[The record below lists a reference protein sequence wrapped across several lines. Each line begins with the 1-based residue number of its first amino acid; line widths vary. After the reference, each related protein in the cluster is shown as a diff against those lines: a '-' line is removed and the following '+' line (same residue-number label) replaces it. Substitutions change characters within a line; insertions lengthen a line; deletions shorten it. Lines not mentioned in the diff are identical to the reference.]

1 MSAGNAKRYSDEEQ
15 TVFVE
20 LAQEIGIAR
29 AVRELGYPTYTAGML
44 WVKKRG
50 VEMPKSDIMAVARQ
64 YSQFYSTE
72 DLLAAV
78 DAGMGVVEEL
88 FTQADNADDAKKL
101 AEAMQKLANTRLLLE
116 GKANSITEKR
126 EVSPVDLEI
135 QQLIDQERNKRQ
147 NILAQIQDPTE

>member
-1 MSAGNAKRYSDEEQ
+1 MSVGNAKRYSDEEQ
-15 TVFVE
+15 TIFVE

-50 VEMPKSDIMAVARQ
+50 VEIPKSDIMAVARQ

-88 FTQADNADDAKKL
+88 FAQADNADDVKKL

-135 QQLIDQERNKRQ
+135 QHLIEQEQSKRQ
-147 NILAQIQDPTE
+147 NILVQTKESTK